1 VNGRIDR
8 LRTTLQEPLL
18 VTNPVNIQYLFGFK
32 SSNAALLVEPDGN
45 VRLFTD
51 FRYAEA
57 ARAVDGVR
65 FEETKRALLWD
76 LAGRLSGPIGF
87 EADYV
92 SYSGWETLGS
102 GSVEPV
108 ARRGCVERLRALKDE
123 QELAAIRQA
132 CELTDRMFERLT
144 EERFV
149 GRRERD
155 VAWTIEQ
162 LFHDEGGEQVAFESI
177 VASGPNAARPHAR
190 ASEREIR
197 PGETVVIDTGC
208 TVDGYSSDYT
218 RTFVTG
224 AVDGVVKE
232 AYSVVL
238 AAQQAGLEAIRAGI
252 AGVDADAAAR
262 RVVDETSFAGT
273 FGHGLGHGLGLEVH
287 EAPRM
292 STESTDT
299 LAAGNVVTV
308 EPGIYLEGR
317 AGIRIEDNV
326 VVTNGGV
333 DNLTGFRKDLITVR

>member
-1 VNGRIDR
+1 MSSRLDR
-8 LRTTLQEPLL
+8 LQASLEEPLL
-18 VTNPVNIQYLFGFK
+18 VTNPTNIYYLFGFK
-32 SSNAALLVEPDGN
+32 SSNAALLVEPDG

-57 ARAVDGVR
+57 ARAVSGVQ

-76 LAGRLSGPIGF
+76 LAPRLSGRIGF

-92 SYSGWETLGS
+92 SYTGYETLKS
-102 GSVEPV
+102 GSIEPV
-108 ARRGCVERLRALKDE
+108 PRRGLVERLRAVKDE
-123 QELAAIRQA
+123 QELAALKRA
-132 CELTDRMFERLT
+132 CEITDRMFERLAG
-144 EERFV
+144 ESFI
-149 GRRERD
+149 GRKEQDIAR
-155 VAWTIEQ
+155 TIEQ
-162 LFHDEGGEQVAFESI
+162 LFHDEGADHVAFESI

-190 ASEREIR
+190 ATSREIR
-197 PGETVVIDTGC
+197 TGETVVIDTGC

-224 AVDGVVKE
+224 SVDGVVKE
-232 AYSVVL
+232 AYAVVL
-238 AAQQAGLEAIRAGI
+238 AAQKAGLETIRSGI

-262 RVVDETSFAGT
+262 RVVDGTSFAGT

-292 STESTDT
+292 STESADT
-299 LAAGNVVTV
+299 LKTGNVVTV

-326 VVTNGGV
+326 LVTDDGV
-333 DNLTGFRKDLITVR
+333 DNYTAFRKDLITVG

>member
-1 VNGRIDR
+1 MNERIDR
-8 LRTTLQEPLL
+8 LRAALEEPLL
-18 VTNPVNIQYLFGFK
+18 VTNPVNVYYLFGFK
-32 SSNAALLVEPDGN
+32 SSNAALLVEPDG

-57 ARAVDGVR
+57 ARYVDGVR

-76 LAGRLSGPIGF
+76 LAERLSGPIGF
-87 EADYV
+87 EADYM

-108 ARRGCVERLRALKDE
+108 PRRGLVERLRAVKDE
-123 QELAAIRQA
+123 QELGAIRHA
-132 CELTDRMFERLT
+132 CEVTDRMFERLA
-144 EERFV
+144 EEPFI
-149 GRRERD
+149 GRKEVD

-162 LFHDEGGEQVAFESI
+162 LFHDEGGRVAFESI

-190 ASEREIR
+190 ATDREIR
-197 PGETVVIDTGC
+197 AGETVVIDTGC
-208 TVDGYSSDYT
+208 TVGSYSSDYT

-224 AVDGVVKE
+224 PVDGVIKE
-232 AYSVVL
+232 AYAVVM
-238 AAQQAGLEAIRAGI
+238 AAQEVGLEAIRAGI

-273 FGHGLGHGLGLEVH
+273 FGHGLGHGLGLEIH

-299 LAAGNVVTV
+299 LADGNVVTV

-326 VVTNGGV
+326 VVRNGGV
-333 DNLTGFRKDLITVR
+333 ENFTGLRKDLITVG